1 MKVVLLRDVKGQGKK
16 GSLVDVSDGY
26 ARNFLL
32 PRKLA
37 ALADNAVL
45 NDMKNK
51 EAAKMHRM
59 QEEKAQAR
67 ETAQTLEGVLVKIYT
82 QAGADGR
89 LYGAVTALDVANALK
104 QQHGIE
110 VDKRKIQ
117 IAEPIKAFGTYELP
131 VRLYPEIEGMI
142 HVMVIDKKA

>member
-1 MKVVLLRDVKGQGKK
+1 MKVVLLQDVKGQGKK

-26 ARNFLL
+26 ARNFLM

-59 QEEKAQAR
+59 QE
-67 ETAQTLEGVLVKIYT
+67 
-82 QAGADGR
+82 
-89 LYGAVTALDVANALK
+89 
-104 QQHGIE
+104 
-110 VDKRKIQ
+110 
-117 IAEPIKAFGTYELP
+117 
-131 VRLYPEIEGMI
+131 
-142 HVMVIDKKA
+142 

>member
-1 MKVVLLRDVKGQGKK
+1 MKVVLLQDVKGQGKK

-67 ETAQTLEGVLVKIYT
+67 ETTQTLEGVIVKI
-82 QAGADGR
+82 
-89 LYGAVTALDVANALK
+89 
-104 QQHGIE
+104 
-110 VDKRKIQ
+110 
-117 IAEPIKAFGTYELP
+117 
-131 VRLYPEIEGMI
+131 
-142 HVMVIDKKA
+142 